1 MEIKFRI
8 ETDYK
13 YFIASDVVIKHVLTL
28 LHVDSDAQTYKTEKD
43 KSICHQ
49 FCYPKL
55 AKNILDFGLSK
66 TLHHSRN
73 YTIDLSV
80 PEILIRSDCTN
91 DQTLPNK

>member
-1 MEIKFRI
+1 VLMEIKFRI
-8 ETDYK
+8 EADYK

-55 AKNILDFGLSK
+55 QKTFWTLDYQRPFITQEITPLI
-66 TLHHSRN
+66 SR
-73 YTIDLSV
+73 S
-80 PEILIRSDCTN
+80 
-91 DQTLPNK
+91 QKF